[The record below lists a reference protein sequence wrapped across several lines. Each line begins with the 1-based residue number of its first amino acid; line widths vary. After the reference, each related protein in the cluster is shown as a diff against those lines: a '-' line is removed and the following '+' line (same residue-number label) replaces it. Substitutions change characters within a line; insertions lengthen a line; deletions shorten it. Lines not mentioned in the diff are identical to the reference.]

1 VNWVDPILLV
11 ILFLFGLRGY
21 FKGFFRESFSLGGL
35 VVGFIAAVRYDDLIA
50 VAAAAHANL
59 SPFILKGVAFVAV
72 FFIVYFA
79 FSLIGWALHRSAKML
94 FLRTVN
100 HLGGIAIG
108 LGKGAAITALIIF
121 FLTSSAWISRSTKE
135 RLEDSY
141 LVPPLAQL
149 AVEIIRVGTERLLPT
164 ISPQALGHRGFS

>member
-1 VNWVDPILLV
+1 L
-11 ILFLFGLRGY
+11 
-21 FKGFFRESFSLGGL
+21 
-35 VVGFIAAVRYDDLIA
+35 
-50 VAAAAHANL
+50 
-59 SPFILKGVAFVAV
+59 AFVAV

-121 FLTSSAWISRSTKE
+121 FLTSSAWISRATKE